1 MARVGFS
8 FDYVSSFPL
17 PALSLLTA
25 WKKYFSASPKQCDEF
40 ASNSSRKS
48 TGSSKNSQTKLLRNR
63 VARSVK
69 QRFQY
74 HILYQERQGKRLADS
89 KAKIQDTR
97 RMYFGWTVCAAGRWW
112 KLNCDSAQFLAGPR
126 SHSRVVARLQVSCNE
141 VTLLLRG
148 KEQLKLYCKL
158 DKKQVRW
165 STNLLMKELHS
176 TPKWKLPPQQ
186 LSWLSQ
192 FLHTWDEDKHPRI
205 CLWLKP
211 LRSALKH
218 RYLDQPWSQKHR
230 HL

>member
-1 MARVGFS
+1 MVR
-8 FDYVSSFPL
+8 
-17 PALSLLTA
+17 
-25 WKKYFSASPKQCDEF
+25 KKCFSASPKPCKQF
-40 ASNSSRKS
+40 ASKSSRKS

-63 VARSVK
+63 VARSVN
-69 QRFQY
+69 QCFQY
-74 HILYQERQGKRLADS
+74 HILYQQRQGKRLADS

-112 KLNCDSAQFLAGPR
+112 KLNCDSAQFFAGPR

-165 STNLLMKELHS
+165 STNLLMKELDKKQVRWSTNLLMKELYS
-176 TPKWKLPPQQ
+176 TPNDSYRHSNSLDCHNFFIPEMKMNTQV
-186 LSWLSQ
+186 S
-192 FLHTWDEDKHPRI
+192 
-205 CLWLKP
+205 LWLKP